1 MDAQKAARS
10 SDGPGRPAPGTVR
23 WPIYV
28 KKTTKEAL
36 ERLAGTG
43 YNAASKAAAR
53 LLDAIADTLPFE

>member
-1 MDAQKAARS
+1 VASEKAGEN
-10 SDGPGRPAPGTVR
+10 DGPGRPPPGTVR

-53 LLDAIADTLPFE
+53 LLDAIADTLPIN